1 MCSRGKTGYEDE
13 THPLKSEVKLP
24 VYFVFYTDRSKKM
37 EAKTKK
43 FQTEDGLNIHVK
55 TWPAASDKQLKAK
68 ILINHGFGENTDDYD
83 DYLPDIAKEGYE
95 ISVFDQ
101 RGFGQTAQGKKDYG
115 ISNEYYVFEDLNALL
130 KSLIDDSVVP
140 VFLYGHSMGGAIV
153 LNYMIKGKYKEEVSG
168 YISSAPMV
176 EVHSATSGKGI
187 NKLLAPFLGI
197 AAKLMPKYKRVAQID
212 AKHLTHDEEKVRAKA
227 PQMAR
232 RNLTS
237 TELMNDAINRGKR
250 LTSSVFVGKAV
261 DKPLLVLHGNADK
274 INAITGTRKFY
285 SLLKIKDKTML
296 EYDGMFHELHEEDKE
311 RRDKV
316 CGDVVKWLDDHVEKA
331 QKELDERREAEAKK
345 KEEEERKKRE
355 EEEAAAKKKQEEEE
369 AAAKKKQEEEEE
381 VAKKKD
387 EESKKEGE
395 TAAIAGG
402 SAAVVSSSEAKSES
416 EPVKVPEEAPVKAE
430 EAEIKAVSEPVSEET
445 PKPVKEA
452 QAASAATTTTSAP
465 EPLPKPE
472 LGEPIKV
479 PDATVPEQAETVK
492 EVTES
497 TSTEP
502 VKQVDAEP
510 KIDAPKPE
518 SEPIKVPEEA
528 PLKAEEAEIKA
539 VSEPVTEETPKPVE
553 ESVVEK
559 AQEAATKAEDLPK
572 SESGVTEVSNKAD
585 LPAGET
591 TVKSVTEE
599 AEDQAEPLK
608 EATEEAEDSAAK
620 VIPKPSSDSVKKA
633 GNGSSKKKN
642 NKKKNKKKK

>member
-1 MCSRGKTGYEDE
+1 
-13 THPLKSEVKLP
+13 
-24 VYFVFYTDRSKKM
+24 M
-37 EAKTKK
+37 EATTKK

-55 TWPAASDKQLKAK
+55 TWPAATDKPLKAK

-95 ISVFDQ
+95 ICVFDQ

-115 ISNEYYVFEDLNALL
+115 ISNEYYVFEDLNALV
-130 KSLIDDSVVP
+130 KSLIEDSVVP
-140 VFLYGHSMGGAIV
+140 VFLYGHSMGGATA
-153 LNYMIKGKYKEEVSG
+153 LNYMIKGKYREEVSG
-168 YISSAPMV
+168 YISSAPMI
-176 EVHSATSGKGI
+176 EVHSATNGKGL
-187 NKLLAPFLGI
+187 NKILNPFLNI
-197 AAKLMPKYKRVAQID
+197 AAKLMPKYKRVAQIE
-212 AKHLTHDEEKVRAKA
+212 AKNLTHDEEKVRAKA

-261 DKPLLVLHGNADK
+261 EKPLLVLHGNADK
-274 INAITGTRKFY
+274 VCAITGTRKFY

-316 CGDVVKWLDDHVEKA
+316 RGDVLKWLDDHVEKA
-331 QKELDERREAEAKK
+331 QNDLDERREAEAKK
-345 KEEEERKKRE
+345 KEEEERKKQ
-355 EEEAAAKKKQEEEE
+355 QEEEE
-369 AAAKKKQEEEEE
+369 AKKKKQEEEEE
-381 VAKKKD
+381 AAKKKAA
-387 EESKKEGE
+387 EEQEDSKKEGE
-395 TAAIAGG
+395 TAAVAGG
-402 SAAVVSSSEAKSES
+402 AAAATAATAAGAAAAGSTSDEPKAKSES

-445 PKPVKEA
+445 PKPVKEV
-452 QAASAATTTTSAP
+452 QETTTSSAP

-479 PDATVPEQAETVK
+479 PDAGVPEQAETVK
-492 EVTES
+492 KVAES

-528 PLKAEEAEIKA
+528 PVKAEEAEIKA

-553 ESVVEK
+553 ESVVQK
-559 AQEAATKAEDLPK
+559 AEEAASTKAEDLPK

-585 LPAGET
+585 EPTGEA
-591 TVKSVTEE
+591 TVKSV
-599 AEDQAEPLK
+599 AEDAEEKAEPLK
-608 EATEEAEDSAAK
+608 EATDDAEESTGN

-633 GNGSSKKKN
+633 ANGSNKKKN

>member
-1 MCSRGKTGYEDE
+1 
-13 THPLKSEVKLP
+13 
-24 VYFVFYTDRSKKM
+24 M

-55 TWPAASDKQLKAK
+55 TWPAASDKPLKAK
-68 ILINHGFGENTDDYD
+68 ILISHGFGENTDDYD

-95 ISVFDQ
+95 ICVFDQ

-115 ISNEYYVFEDLNALL
+115 ISNEYYVFEDLNALV
-130 KSLIDDSVVP
+130 KSLIEDSVVP
-140 VFLYGHSMGGAIV
+140 VFLYGHSMGGAIT
-153 LNYMIKGKYKEEVSG
+153 LNYMIKGKYRDEISG
-168 YISSAPMV
+168 YITSAPMI
-176 EVHSATSGKGI
+176 EVHSATSGKGL
-187 NKLLAPFLGI
+187 NKLLNPFLGL

-212 AKHLTHDEEKVRAKA
+212 AKNLTHDEEKVRAKA

-237 TELMNDAINRGKR
+237 TELMNDAISRGKR

-274 INAITGTRKFY
+274 VCAITGTRKFY

-316 CGDVVKWLDDHVEKA
+316 RGDVVKWLDDHVEKA

-345 KEEEERKKRE
+345 KEEEERKRRE
-355 EEEAAAKKKQEEEE
+355 EEERKKQEEEE
-369 AAAKKKQEEEEE
+369 AKKKKQEEEEE
-381 VAKKKD
+381 AAKKKAA
-387 EESKKEGE
+387 EEDDSKKEGGE
-395 TAAIAGG
+395 TAAVAGG
-402 SAAVVSSSEAKSES
+402 AAAATAATAAGAAAVGSSSDEPKAKSES

-430 EAEIKAVSEPVSEET
+430 EAEVKAVSEPVSEET
-445 PKPVKEA
+445 PQPVKEA
-452 QAASAATTTTSAP
+452 QETTTSSAP

-479 PDATVPEQAETVK
+479 PDASVPEQAETVK
-492 EVTES
+492 EVAES

-528 PLKAEEAEIKA
+528 PVKAEEAEIKA

-559 AQEAATKAEDLPK
+559 AEEATTSKTEDLPK

-585 LPAGET
+585 EPTGEA

-599 AEDQAEPLK
+599 AEEQAEPLK
-608 EATEEAEDSAAK
+608 EATEEAEESTAG

-633 GNGSSKKKN
+633 ANGNNKKKN